1 MNVVIE
7 IGHRILAVVL
17 MIGYAVLAFRFF
29 RAGERVPTFFETM
42 LAQIV
47 RFSLLLE
54 FVTGI
59 LLSLNYKI
67 QVSSWHHWA
76 CIIPV
81 LTLAVYQ
88 IIRMTRSVS
97 LKNYARVFLI
107 MCAAV
112 LLISLIPFIDS

>member
-1 MNVVIE
+1 MDVVIQV
-7 IGHRILAVVL
+7 GHRILAVVL
-17 MIGYAVLAFRFF
+17 IVGYAILAFRFL
-29 RAGERVPTFFETM
+29 RAGDRAPTFFETI

-59 LLSLNYKI
+59 LLSLNYQI
-67 QVSSWHHWA
+67 RVSSWHHWA

-88 IIRMTRSVS
+88 IFRMTRSVS
-97 LKNYARVFLI
+97 LKHYARVFLI
-107 MCAAV
+107 MGAAIV
-112 LLISLIPFIDS
+112 LISLIPFLDA